1 MRTAS
6 YIRKNDL
13 VIATA
18 IEKTQKDQ
26 SEAVESSPDPLQL
39 LFNSITDYAPAQVL
53 SHVSRIFIPQVQ
65 RYINRRLGTT
75 QNRYLLATTLSK
87 LIAKLPWEQRQRRLN
102 HLVIVILKDL
112 ASTDQDA
119 RAACRRCLSH
129 ISMLLGPRNLGTIL
143 LSIRTHC
150 AKEFI
155 GVHLAAYVY
164 YEILEHV
171 IMVPHRTLLAV
182 IQNPS
187 IILKLPYVDTSSC
200 NVSPLPDAITP
211 ISLRQV
217 IAVLV
222 RDMFSAQAQEQKA
235 RSLLSIKHI
244 EVGESRSADIIR
256 LTAASLSF
264 SNITQTVFFIEPL
277 FRAVPTLF
285 VNPAGCNCTLL
296 TGWLVR

>member
-1 MRTAS
+1 MQTMFVA
-6 YIRKNDL
+6 
-13 VIATA
+13 
-18 IEKTQKDQ
+18 
-26 SEAVESSPDPLQL
+26 
-39 LFNSITDYAPAQVL
+39 
-53 SHVSRIFIPQVQ
+53 H
-65 RYINRRLGTT
+65 INVAGAKKLGH
-75 QNRYLLATTLSK
+75 N
-87 LIAKLPWEQRQRRLN
+87 
-102 HLVIVILKDL
+102 
-112 ASTDQDA
+112 
-119 RAACRRCLSH
+119 
-129 ISMLLGPRNLGTIL
+129 L

-277 FRAVPTLF
+277 FRGCAYSFRQPSRMQLYTPYWLAGSLTLPLQKTLF
-285 VNPAGCNCTLL
+285 WSLSTI
-296 TGWLVR
+296 